1 VVNPLA
7 DDVGREIA
15 LLERK
20 LAAGAKFVQSQ
31 MTFDVPL

>member
-1 VVNPLA
+1 VGAVVNPFA

-20 LAAGAKFVQSQ
+20 LARARSSWY
-31 MTFDVPL
+31 